1 MIDGVLGGFDF
12 GIFWGRKILASIFW
26 VAWFK
31 KRFFRTFKTYVSIFR
46 VLSFNAFWKFFM
58 ARKFGMGFVG
68 VLMEALGIFLG
79 FDFVPHSIIPVTWDP
94 EYPPPPRRRDSTV
107 YHCISL
113 YIENDK
119 SLWTDD
125 RWTKIN
131 TWLEFKCSK
140 KYGRFSTKSSLFHI

>member
-94 EYPPPPRRRDSTV
+94 EYTPPPGDGIPLYITV
-107 YHCISL
+107 YHYISRTISL
-113 YIENDK
+113 FEPMIV
-119 SLWTDD
+119 
-125 RWTKIN
+125 RTKIN